1 MDVERRTGGGA
12 ADRRRQIRA
21 VAERDF
27 THDFGRY
34 KIEAQDH
41 DVPVSSDGRIVGY
54 FVDVREYER
63 LQALKAMRRRVI
75 LTADLSDDGAEEIF
89 GGRMDPRHDHLK
101 QASRSEVLPGRWPA
115 QLRPARVGPPLFF
128 GPS

>member
-1 MDVERRTGGGA
+1 MDAERMTGGGT
-12 ADRRRQIRA
+12 ADKKREIQA
-21 VAERDF
+21 VPERDF

-34 KIEAQDH
+34 KIEAQDR

-75 LTADLSDDGAEEIF
+75 LTAELSDEEAEEIF
-89 GGRMDPRHDHLK
+89 GGRMDPRHDHLNK
-101 QASRSEVLPGRWPA
+101 LLDPK
-115 QLRPARVGPPLFF
+115 
-128 GPS
+128 